1 MEHNEHILTYNA
13 HKDNDYLNGLLFY
26 MNERIEDDDSEFTA
40 RQNYFVELHYAKGRN
55 TYPNEECD
63 VCEVEEQYE
72 YVCIECEVNQ
82 SMGEKYG

>member
-1 MEHNEHILTYNA
+1 MKYTEHILTYKA
-13 HKDNDYLNGLLFY
+13 HKDNDYLNGLLSY
-26 MNERIEDDDSEFTA
+26 MNEGMEDDDSEFTS

-55 TYPNEECD
+55 TYPNKDCD

-82 SMGEKYG
+82 ATGEDK